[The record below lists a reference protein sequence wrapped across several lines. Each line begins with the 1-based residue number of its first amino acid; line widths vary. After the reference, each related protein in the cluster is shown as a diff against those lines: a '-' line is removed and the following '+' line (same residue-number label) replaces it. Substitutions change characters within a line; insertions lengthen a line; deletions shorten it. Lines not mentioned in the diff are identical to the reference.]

1 MLTPVDRVPAMSG
14 FVPAPDA
21 KGSVGEEVEG
31 GQQARGGWFWVRQ
44 REERPG
50 TWQAWPLLRLD
61 PGCQGSE
68 MTWPD
73 IGVCQ
78 FQIREALVV
87 RFSLPVQPG
96 LGILYI
102 PLYKKPRVMLA
113 FSLGPFPP
121 CNYHHTIHHAQ
132 NNIFHIPTLEG
143 EGHEQDW

>member
-1 MLTPVDRVPAMSG
+1 MSG

-31 GQQARGGWFWVRQ
+31 GQQARGGRFWVRQ
-44 REERPG
+44 RKERTG

-61 PGCQGSE
+61 PGCQGGE

-87 RFSLPVQPG
+87 WFSLPVQPG
-96 LGILYI
+96 LRILYI

-121 CNYHHTIHHAQ
+121 CNYHHTIHHTQ
-132 NNIFHIPTLEG
+132 NNILHIPTLEG

>member
-1 MLTPVDRVPAMSG
+1 
-14 FVPAPDA
+14 
-21 KGSVGEEVEG
+21 
-31 GQQARGGWFWVRQ
+31 
-44 REERPG
+44 
-50 TWQAWPLLRLD
+50 
-61 PGCQGSE
+61 

-87 RFSLPVQPG
+87 WFSLPVQPG

-102 PLYKKPRVMLA
+102 PLYNKPRVMLA

-132 NNIFHIPTLEG
+132 NNIFRPWREKATSRIG
-143 EGHEQDW
+143 EFLLKQVGRLRASSLSQELKMMMRAMVMMMMIMVMMPVASGHAPSRKNWNLMMR

>member
-1 MLTPVDRVPAMSG
+1 MRG

-31 GQQARGGWFWVRQ
+31 GQQAWGGWFWVRQ

-113 FSLGPFPP
+113 FSLGQFPP